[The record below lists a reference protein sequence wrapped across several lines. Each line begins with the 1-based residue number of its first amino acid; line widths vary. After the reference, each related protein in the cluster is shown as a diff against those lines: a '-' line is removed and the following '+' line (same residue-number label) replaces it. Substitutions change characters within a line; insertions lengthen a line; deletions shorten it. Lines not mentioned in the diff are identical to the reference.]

1 MKLRLKS
8 VIKTGDVD
16 FAEVLRHS
24 AFAFIIL
31 IAATGIQFTFDLL
44 LAQRFGAHGYGV
56 FYLGFSLL
64 MTLALIGRL
73 GLDRAVI
80 RFMPDLIRQ
89 KQTHLARG
97 LTNTVVRLSLYFT
110 IPVSII
116 LFIGSDFLA
125 NNVFNVP
132 ELNNYLKTFAF
143 AIPPFALSYIYSGV
157 LRGLKHTTSS
167 LFLERISIYA
177 IGIIAILTSS
187 VLYGLEGVVIG
198 FTFACFITAI
208 LGSILVRRHLT
219 SPHQAQPFNKSR
231 LLMVAGPLLFVT
243 FATQMNGQAS
253 VLLLGIFSSASDV
266 GIFNIALKI
275 SMLMSLILAAIT
287 VITATKISELYH
299 AKKYK
304 ELSTLLSKTSA
315 LGALWGLPLLLS
327 IITFPT
333 FLLGLFGNEFTVGV
347 WPLIILGI
355 GQFVNVSVGSTI
367 FALGMTNHERSLA
380 VTMAVA
386 LFGNLILGII
396 LIPRI
401 GVIGA
406 SIATSLT
413 IVISNLVLVMLVK
426 KYLNA
431 WLLPYAGIRSWMST
445 LIERK

>member
-97 LTNTVVRLSLYFT
+97 LTNTAVRLSLYFT

-143 AIPPFALSYIYSGV
+143 AIPPFSLSYIYSGV

-198 FTFACFITAI
+198 FTFACFIAAI

-304 ELSTLLSKTSA
+304 ELSTKPGIS
-315 LGALWGLPLLLS
+315 
-327 IITFPT
+327 
-333 FLLGLFGNEFTVGV
+333 GLF
-347 WPLIILGI
+347 
-355 GQFVNVSVGSTI
+355 
-367 FALGMTNHERSLA
+367 H
-380 VTMAVA
+380 
-386 LFGNLILGII
+386 
-396 LIPRI
+396 
-401 GVIGA
+401 
-406 SIATSLT
+406 
-413 IVISNLVLVMLVK
+413 
-426 KYLNA
+426 
-431 WLLPYAGIRSWMST
+431 IR
-445 LIERK
+445 K